1 MPSPPVQAAS
11 MRGGYTPAPYT
22 PQATA
27 SESYPNGPGT
37 VLSPAGYTANGSAVA
52 AGPSLAAF
60 SQDGANNDGLSISP
74 AREAPPSHQFQR
86 QNGLRPDSLT
96 DGAPAAAAPVP
107 ASLNRTNSARDVVAG
122 TTEAN
127 IVSPYRQSP
136 HAAAFVT
143 PVAEEKESG
152 SVRSSSKRHAV
163 LTTPTQQAQAAS
175 AANAANTTTAG
186 RSAASSSKDKPTAS
200 PSATS
205 KGSPSPYASSY
216 NLSPNLSGL
225 VKTGERRNGVPVTTV
240 NLSTTGLK
248 RGPSFRDAMPAQRSP
263 NNK

>member
-37 VLSPAGYTANGSAVA
+37 VLSPAGYTANGSAAA

-74 AREAPPSHQFQR
+74 AHEAPPSHQFQR

-96 DGAPAAAAPVP
+96 DGAPAAAAAVP
-107 ASLNRTNSARDVVAG
+107 APLNRTNSTRDVGAG
-122 TTEAN
+122 STEAN
-127 IVSPYRQSP
+127 SVSPYRQSP
-136 HAAAFVT
+136 HTAAFVT

-175 AANAANTTTAG
+175 AASAANTASAG
-186 RSAASSSKDKPTAS
+186 RSAASSGKDKTTAS
-200 PSATS
+200 PATTS